1 MTILSTGAPMNIA
14 NGIREF
20 ARATPDATAVIDGN
34 RTLTYAALHDRSS
47 RVANALLDCGL
58 QVGDRVA
65 FICGNRLEFPEV
77 AAGVAKAGM
86 VMVPINPR
94 STANEAA
101 FIVGHSGARAVI
113 ADDAVAETA
122 SAAVSA
128 EKMQVQ
134 LSIGGTTFGESYES
148 GLAASSAAD
157 RRLWIDETSPFVIAY
172 TSGTTGAAKGVVIS
186 HRSRCLTFY
195 CTALEWGLGPGRRT
209 MAVSPMHHGGG
220 FAFAYAALH
229 TGGTLAMLSAFD
241 PELFLA
247 LVERHQIQSAFLV
260 PTHARIIR
268 DLGEAAIG
276 RFDLS
281 SLETMYFNAAAFPH
295 ELKLWTLDAFPHVGL
310 HELYG
315 STEAAVVTNL
325 RPEDQRRKQQCVGP
339 PWFMNEVRLLDAEGN
354 PVPAGTPGELYS
366 RSPFLMNGYYQDPAA
381 TEAATTEDGFFS
393 AGDIAVADDEHFI
406 YIVDRKKD
414 VIITGGVNV
423 YPREVEEVIIRHGAV
438 RDVAVVGMPSDDW
451 GEAVTAVLVTVP
463 GATVPSDELDALC
476 RQFLST
482 HKVPRRYATVDEL
495 PRNAAGKIL
504 KRQIREQLPSTGAH
518 AAVNPT
524 SKPASS

>member
-1 MTILSTGAPMNIA
+1 MAILSGGAPLNIA

-20 ARATPDATAVIDGN
+20 ARATPEAAAVIDGD
-34 RTLTYAALHDRSS
+34 RTLTYSALHDRSS
-47 RVANALLDCGL
+47 RVANTLLGRGL
-58 QVGDRVA
+58 QAGDRVA
-65 FICGNRLEFPEV
+65 FICGNRLEYPEV

-94 STANEAA
+94 STASEAA
-101 FIVGHSGARAVI
+101 FIMGHSGARAVI
-113 ADDAVAETA
+113 ADGAFAETA
-122 SAAVSA
+122 SAAASSGRMRA
-128 EKMQVQ
+128 Q
-134 LSIGGTTFGESYES
+134 LDIGSTAVGESYES
-148 GLAASSAAD
+148 ALEASPAAD
-157 RRLWIDETSPFVIAY
+157 PRLWIDETSPFVIAY
-172 TSGTTGAAKGVVIS
+172 TSGTTGAAKGVMIS

-195 CTALEWGLGPGRRT
+195 CSALEWGLGPGRRT

-229 TGGTLAMLSAFD
+229 SGGTLAMLGAFD
-241 PELFLA
+241 PELFLT
-247 LVERHQIQSAFLV
+247 LVERHRIHSTFLV

-268 DLGEAAIG
+268 DLGEASIG

-295 ELKLWTLDAFPHVGL
+295 DLKLWTLDAFPGAGL

-325 RPEDQRRKQQCVGP
+325 RPEDQRRKQLSVGP
-339 PWFMNEVRLLDAEGN
+339 PWFMNEVRLLDADHN

-366 RSPFLMNGYYQDPAA
+366 RSPFLMNGYYQDPDA

-393 AGDIAVADDEHFI
+393 AGDIAVADDEDFI

-414 VIITGGVNV
+414 LIITGGVNV
-423 YPREVEEVIIRHGAV
+423 YPREVEEVIIRHREV
-438 RDVAVVGMPSDDW
+438 RDVAVVGLPSDDW
-451 GEAVTAVLVTVP
+451 GEAVTAVLVTAPGVAVP
-463 GATVPSDELDALC
+463 DGELDALC
-476 RQFLST
+476 RGLLSR
-482 HKVPRRYATVDEL
+482 HKIPRRYVTVEEL

-504 KRQIREQLPSTGAH
+504 KRQLREQLLSNPASPGSMST
-518 AAVNPT
+518 
-524 SKPASS
+524 PASS